1 MVCGKLG
8 LNANV
13 MMELRVHRW
22 GPRSVMLRTVGA
34 SSWPQQL
41 ACFLHKTPPSTYFS
55 NLFQEHLNIVC
66 SSALIHTSWG
76 TLSLWIHIASLH
88 SSLTQLN
95 TFYIVLLS
103 CNIFHFVLCVLY
115 AAHPDTTNSWK
126 TWFCKGRKLL
136 VPLLT
141 LSTRILKRI
150 LRVCF
155 PQISAVFPLFS
166 DSICSHLH
174 LSKIGM
180 LLISRQRNLPPAG
193 GRVSW
198 DRVVIVYPWES
209 LARHIYNKWSKCL
222 LLKAWLHFHVF

>member
-41 ACFLHKTPPSTYFS
+41 ACFLHKTPLSTYFS

-126 TWFCKGRKLL
+126 TWFCKGEEATCPFANPEHQNPKTNIESLLPSDIRRIPFILRLIFVHIFTFLKLGCCL
-136 VPLLT
+136 YHGKEICHLLAGEWVEIELS
-141 LSTRILKRI
+141 LST
-150 LRVCF
+150 
-155 PQISAVFPLFS
+155 
-166 DSICSHLH
+166 H
-174 LSKIGM
+174 
-180 LLISRQRNLPPAG
+180 
-193 GRVSW
+193 GR
-198 DRVVIVYPWES
+198 
-209 LARHIYNKWSKCL
+209 A
-222 LLKAWLHFHVF
+222 